1 MGHRATRR
9 KARQG
14 LVSLKKSSGN
24 VKSGTFLFPEEA
36 RPTGPEKSIRYSTN
50 TSEVKSLCSIGDAKR
65 ASTVAN
71 PKVHI
76 GRVWKTGYRSKTTE
90 MALCPTRSS
99 PLSTGRWAIT
109 RPLPKPSTRMPMH
122 RFPPK
127 IVRQY
132 GTYAQACFWRDR
144 LNRLLRRKHNL
155 WYTIVDRGLT

>member
-14 LVSLKKSSGN
+14 LVSLKKGSGN
-24 VKSGTFLFPEEA
+24 VKSGTFLFPEEV

-65 ASTVAN
+65 VATVAN

-76 GRVWKTGYRSKTTE
+76 GRVWKTGYRPKTTE

-99 PLSTGRWAIT
+99 PLSTGRWAIA
-109 RPLPKPSTRMPMH
+109 RPLRSHDVHGATP
-122 RFPPK
+122 
-127 IVRQY
+127 VRRY
-132 GTYAQACFWRDR
+132 ETYEQACFWRDR
-144 LNRLLRRKHNL
+144 LNRLLRRTHNL
-155 WYTIVDRGLT
+155 WYTIVDMS